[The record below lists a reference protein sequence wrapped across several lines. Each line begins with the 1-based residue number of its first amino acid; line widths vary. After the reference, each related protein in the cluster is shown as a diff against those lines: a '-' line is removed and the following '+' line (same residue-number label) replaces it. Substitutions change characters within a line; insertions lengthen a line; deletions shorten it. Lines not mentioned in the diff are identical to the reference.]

1 MKATKQYTNPSDITE
16 ALKNLG
22 LKSKEAAVL
31 TFLMKNQDEPV
42 SQWDIEWALQL
53 RQPYV
58 SAALRT
64 LEHHNWVDVS
74 MKLKDAGT
82 MGRPENIYRLKVS
95 PVKIAKDLKD
105 DYINRQDVIKKSIR
119 AIQAFG

>member
-105 DYINRQDVIKKSIR
+105 DYINRQDVLKKSIR
-119 AIQAFG
+119 TIQASG

>member
-105 DYINRQDVIKKSIR
+105 DYINRQDVIKKSIKV
-119 AIQAFG
+119 IQASG

>member
-22 LKSKEAAVL
+22 LKSKEAAML

-42 SQWDIEWALQL
+42 SQWDIERALQL

-58 SAALRT
+58 SAALKT

-82 MGRPENIYRLKVS
+82 MGRPENIYQLKAS
-95 PVKIAKDLKD
+95 PTKIAKDLKEE
-105 DYINRQDVIKKSIR
+105 YINRYDVIKKSIR
-119 AIQAFG
+119 TIQASG

>member
-1 MKATKQYTNPSDITE
+1 MSKQYTSPSDVTE
-16 ALKNLG
+16 ALKTLG
-22 LKSKEAAVL
+22 LKAKEAAVL
-31 TFLMKNQDEPV
+31 AFLMKNQDEPV

-119 AIQAFG
+119 AIQASG

>member
-31 TFLMKNQDEPV
+31 TFLMKNQDELV
-42 SQWDIEWALQL
+42 SQWDIERALQL

-58 SAALRT
+58 SAALKT

-82 MGRPENIYRLKVS
+82 MGRPENIYQLKAS
-95 PVKIAKDLKD
+95 PTKIAKDLKEE
-105 DYINRQDVIKKSIR
+105 YINRYDVIKKSIR
-119 AIQAFG
+119 TIQASG

>member
-1 MKATKQYTNPSDITE
+1 MSKQYTSPSDVTE

-42 SQWDIEWALQL
+42 SQWDIERALQL

-82 MGRPENIYRLKVS
+82 MGRPENIYQLRVS
-95 PVKIAKDLKD
+95 PAKIAKDLKD

-119 AIQAFG
+119 AIQASG

>member
-31 TFLMKNQDEPV
+31 AFLMKNQDEPV
-42 SQWDIEWALQL
+42 SQWDIERALQL

-58 SAALRT
+58 SSALRT
-64 LEHHNWVDVS
+64 LEHHDWVDVS
-74 MKLKDAGT
+74 MKLKEAGA
-82 MGRPENIYRLKVS
+82 MGRPENIYQLKVS
-95 PVKIAKDLKD
+95 PTRIAKDLKD
-105 DYINRQDVIKKSIR
+105 DYINRQDVLKKSIR
-119 AIQAFG
+119 TIQASG

>member
-31 TFLMKNQDEPV
+31 TFLMKNQDELV
-42 SQWDIEWALQL
+42 SQWDIERALQL

-58 SAALRT
+58 SAALKT

-82 MGRPENIYRLKVS
+82 MGRPENIYQLKAS
-95 PVKIAKDLKD
+95 PTKIAKDLKEE
-105 DYINRQDVIKKSIR
+105 YINRHDVIKKSIR
-119 AIQAFG
+119 TIQASG